1 MNNLLLIDLNW
12 TYNRFFYVKSQQS
25 PQEPQQATNKAM
37 LEFLSY
43 IHSTREFDKVFVI
56 VDGAH
61 PRTKEIYEGYKAG
74 RSDKS
79 QVYAGLKEFCKLASK
94 LPNTVVLQNDQA
106 EADELIAYICYKHY
120 EHACITIYSGDKD
133 LLQLLVYPNV
143 RISSKYEHGKFLIP
157 ECKEV
162 LGKFSNSAKTKSL
175 KTLRHILPY
184 RVLRGDTSDHIP
196 APIKRLKYDKI
207 LTFLRVLDTSPLMNE
222 ESFVRAVSSIKEFD
236 ETFAQQ
242 LLEAHDDI
250 FRNYKLM
257 SLLDFEGKDYITES
271 AKRWQ

>member
-12 TYNRFFYVKSQQS
+12 TYNRFFYVKSQQN
-25 PQEPQQATNKAM
+25 PQEPQQETNKAM
-37 LEFLSY
+37 LEFLRY
-43 IHSTREFDKVFVI
+43 IHATREFNKVFVI

-61 PRTKEIYEGYKAG
+61 PRTKEIYEDYKAG
-74 RSDKS
+74 RADKS
-79 QVYAGLKEFCKLASK
+79 QVYAGLENFCKLASK
-94 LPNTVVLQNDQA
+94 LPDTVVLQNDQA

-162 LGKFSNSAKTKSL
+162 LGKFSNSTKTKSL
-175 KTLRHILPY
+175 KILKHILPY

-207 LTFLRVLDTSPLMNE
+207 LSFLSVLDTSPLINE
-222 ESFVRAVSSIKEFD
+222 ESFTKAVSSIKEFD
-236 ETFAQQ
+236 EIFAQQ

-257 SLLDFEGKDYITES
+257 SLLDFEGKEYITES
-271 AKRWQ
+271 TKRWQ